1 MPYVDQIN
9 EILGIEED
17 QQDLFSRKWYLAVLE
32 KFYELDDDIK
42 DEPDEVAAIAKL
54 LEWMDE
60 HEQLEQKVA

>member
-42 DEPDEVAAIAKL
+42 DEPD
-54 LEWMDE
+54 
-60 HEQLEQKVA
+60 